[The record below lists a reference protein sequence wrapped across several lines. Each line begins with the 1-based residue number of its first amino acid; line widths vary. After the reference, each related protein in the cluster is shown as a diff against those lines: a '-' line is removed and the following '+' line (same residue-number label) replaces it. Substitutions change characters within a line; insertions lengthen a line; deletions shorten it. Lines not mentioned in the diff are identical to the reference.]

1 MSDAGGRPKWRT
13 YVPAALLFLAALA
26 IWEVWVVARDVPTY
40 LLPRVSEIG
49 TELREQGWSLFGHL
63 RWTMLEAFLG
73 FLVGST
79 AAFVTAVVFVH
90 SRTIEGA
97 LFPWAIVLQT
107 VPIVAIAPL
116 LTIWFGFT
124 LVPKVVIAAIIC
136 FFPVLVNTTRGLR
149 SISAQALELMS
160 VLSARK
166 ASIFWRLRLPSS
178 LPYIFAGLRIASTLA
193 VIGAIVAEF
202 TGADRGIGYVI
213 IQASYRLD
221 TKRLF
226 AGLVLSSA
234 GGIVF
239 FHPHRSAR
247 TPNRPL
253 ARRPPP
259 RILTLT
265 LRTRKSVKNST
276 AQILPHRQ

>member
-1 MSDAGGRPKWRT
+1 MTGTPRDSKGLT
-13 YVPAALLFLAALA
+13 YLFSALLFVAALVV
-26 IWEVWVVARDVPTY
+26 WEVWVVVRDVPTY

-49 TELREQGWSLFGHL
+49 VELYEEGWSLLGDL
-63 RWTMLEAFLG
+63 RWTMLEAVLG
-73 FLVGST
+73 FLLGSA
-79 AAFVTAVVFVH
+79 AAFVAAVVFVH
-90 SRTIEGA
+90 FRIIEGA

-107 VPIVAIAPL
+107 IPIVAIAPL

-124 LVPKVVIAAIIC
+124 LVPKVTIAAIIC
-136 FFPVLVNTTRGLR
+136 FFPVLVNTARGLR
-149 SISAQALELMS
+149 SISGQAVELMS

-166 ASIFWRLRLPSS
+166 TAVFWRLRVPSS
-178 LPYIFAGLRIASTLA
+178 LPYVFAGLRIASTLA

-239 FHPHRSAR
+239 FNLIGLLER
-247 TPNRPL
+247 
-253 ARRPPP
+253 
-259 RILTLT
+259 LT
-265 LRTRKSVKNST
+265 LRWPGARLQDN
-276 AQILPHRQ
+276 

>member
-1 MSDAGGRPKWRT
+1 MTSARSGGKRRSQWRT
-13 YVPAALLFLAALA
+13 FIPAALLFLAALG

-40 LLPRVSEIG
+40 LVPRVSEIG
-49 TELREQGWSLFGHL
+49 AEVGEYGWSLFRHL
-63 RWTMLEAFLG
+63 RWTMLEAVLG
-73 FLVGST
+73 FLVGCS
-79 AAFVTAVVFVH
+79 AAFLAAVVFVH
-90 SRTIEGA
+90 ARAVEGA

-136 FFPVLVNTTRGLR
+136 FFPVLVNTARGLR
-149 SISAQALELMS
+149 SISVEALELMN

-166 ASIFWRLRLPSS
+166 SAVFWRLRVPSS
-178 LPYIFAGLRIASTLA
+178 LPYVFAGLRIASTLA

-202 TGADRGIGYVI
+202 TGSDRGIGFVI

-226 AGLVLSSA
+226 AGIAFSSV

-239 FHPHRSAR
+239 FNAISLLERS
-247 TPNRPL
+247 
-253 ARRPPP
+253 
-259 RILTLT
+259 T
-265 LRTRKSVKNST
+265 LRWPGARLEES
-276 AQILPHRQ
+276 

>member
-1 MSDAGGRPKWRT
+1 VTGTDADPRRRSKWRT
-13 YVPAALLFLAALA
+13 YVPAILLFLAALG
-26 IWEVWVVARDVPTY
+26 IWELWVVARDVPTY

-49 TELREQGWSLFGHL
+49 TELGEQGWSLFRHL
-63 RWTMLEAFLG
+63 RWTMLEAVLG

-79 AAFVTAVVFVH
+79 AAFVAAVIFVH
-90 SRTIEGA
+90 VRAVEGA

-107 VPIVAIAPL
+107 IPIVAIAPL

-124 LVPKVVIAAIIC
+124 LVPKVAIAAIIC
-136 FFPVLVNTTRGLR
+136 FFPVLVNTSRGLR
-149 SISAQALELMS
+149 SISPQALELMN

-166 ASIFWRLRLPSS
+166 TAVFWRLRVPSS
-178 LPYIFAGLRIASTLA
+178 LPYVFAGLRIASTLA

-202 TGADRGIGYVI
+202 TGSDRGIGFVI

-239 FHPHRSAR
+239 FTLIGLLERMTVRWPGAR
-247 TPNRPL
+247 L
-253 ARRPPP
+253 
-259 RILTLT
+259 
-265 LRTRKSVKNST
+265 KES
-276 AQILPHRQ
+276 

>member
-1 MSDAGGRPKWRT
+1 MTSADAGPRRRSKWRT
-13 YVPAALLFLAALA
+13 YVPAALLFLAALG
-26 IWEVWVVARDVPTY
+26 IWELWVVARDVPTY

-49 TELREQGWSLFGHL
+49 TELDEYGWSLFGHL
-63 RWTMLEAFLG
+63 RWTMLEAVLG
-73 FLVGST
+73 FLAGSA
-79 AAFVTAVVFVH
+79 AAFLAAVIFVH
-90 SRTIEGA
+90 MRAVEGA

-107 VPIVAIAPL
+107 IPIVAIAPL

-136 FFPVLVNTTRGLR
+136 FFPVLVNRARGLR
-149 SISAQALELMS
+149 SISPQALELMN

-166 ASIFWRLRLPSS
+166 TSVFWRLRVPSS
-178 LPYIFAGLRIASTLA
+178 LPYVFSGLRIASTLA

-202 TGADRGIGYVI
+202 TGSDRGIGFVI

-239 FHPHRSAR
+239 FNLIGLLERLTVRWPGAR
-247 TPNRPL
+247 
-253 ARRPPP
+253 
-259 RILTLT
+259 
-265 LRTRKSVKNST
+265 
-276 AQILPHRQ
+276 LPES